1 MKKMNF
7 FKIAF
12 TLVLAISFSVAFGQ
26 AKDANL
32 TEDQTVD
39 MVMTVGTEM
48 PFYVTPDSYFNP
60 AYVGPGWTVTS
71 SFLWSFTVNPASF
84 SFDAVNTATTI
95 APDITIGTVGSYVLN
110 AVETSVDGCTGTT
123 RSVNVDVLAAPTADF
138 SVGDVEQC
146 GDYTAAV
153 LVDIADNSATLFEVD
168 YTLVVQNYL
177 ADKVT
182 ADGAV
187 LSTTP
192 YTDVALG
199 APGAGQTLIAS
210 ATYGVLNTKVTRY
223 TFTIDGVNDAVSR
236 VSDYI
241 PSIRDGA
248 AANTLYASATDDTF
262 IVTVLPSPTTGPIY
276 HLAN

>member
-39 MVMTVGTEM
+39 MVMTVGTEV
-48 PFYVTPDSYFNP
+48 PFYVAPDAYFNP
-60 AYVGPGWTVTS
+60 GYVGPGWTITS
-71 SFLWSFTVNPASF
+71 SFLWSFAVDPASF

-95 APDITIGTVGSYVLN
+95 APDITIGTAGSYVLN
-110 AVETSVDGCTGTT
+110 VVETSTDGCAGTT
-123 RSVNVDVLAAPTADF
+123 RSVNVDVLDAPTADF

-153 LVDIADNSATLFEVD
+153 LVDIADNTATLFEVD

-182 ADGAV
+182 VDGAV
-187 LSTTP
+187 ISTTP
-192 YTDVALG
+192 ITDVALG
-199 APGAGQTLIAS
+199 TPGAAQTLIAS

-248 AANTLYASATDDTF
+248 AANTLYASLTDDTF
-262 IVTVLPSPTTGPIY
+262 IVTVLPSPTTGPIF